1 MASFMSRPARLGLLT
16 VAGLFV
22 IVSILLVSLERL
34 ARIGVER
41 IGSHLTKTTVS
52 LEGVSLS
59 LVAGRAVLDRLTI
72 ANPSPYQSPTALTAR
87 RVTAHLD
94 WKTLVHDPLVITEL
108 GIEDPELT
116 FEGSFSSNNLD
127 ALRANLQPQGPSS
140 APTEAGRAPQ
150 GRTVIIRRL
159 RITGAKVNVWIRT
172 STLETKAQGVRIKDV
187 TLENLGDPE
196 HPLSTAEVSTKIF
209 AALTQETLT
218 VLGKTTGGLVGQG
231 ADSLLS
237 GAREAGKTLDR
248 AVDGLKQL
256 FSK

>member
-1 MASFMSRPARLGLLT
+1 MAI
-16 VAGLFV
+16 AGLFL
-22 IVSILLVSLERL
+22 IVTILVVSLERL

-52 LEGVSLS
+52 LQGVSLS
-59 LVAGRAVLDRLTI
+59 LVAGRAVLEGLMI
-72 ANPSPYQSPTALTAR
+72 ANPSPYQSPTALSAR
-87 RVTAHLD
+87 RVTAELD
-94 WKTLVHDPLVITEL
+94 WSTLVRDTLVI
-108 GIEDPELT
+108 PELAIEEPDVT
-116 FEGSFSSNNLD
+116 FEGSLSSNNLD
-127 ALRANLQPQGPSS
+127 TLRANLQAHTRSD
-140 APTEAGRAPQ
+140 APTEGNRAPQ

-172 STLETKAQGVRIKDV
+172 STLETKAHGVRLKDI

-209 AALTQETLT
+209 AALTQEAVA

-231 ADSLLS
+231 ADSLMS

-256 FSK
+256 LSK